1 MDDDEEEEEEDEAT
15 TFAST
20 TDACAVLP
28 LAAVAELIVDFTST
42 VAAVITSLAP
52 LTLLSSTS
60 FAAEVNRV
68 ERECTAAPPLPAGG
82 PPATAAPPLIA
93 VDNDE
98 IPTVPLSSL
107 LSDRLVSASSIAS
120 FVSLSIRRD
129 ADADVPP
136 SETLG
141 RDPSEIFPSAAAAAS
156 AVCNFNAAAAA
167 ESDGGDVEMP
177 NAEAGR
183 ERLRLG
189 DLEGETGAENEG
201 EDAGEDTAEVGIEEA
216 AFPAAIA
223 TESATDDGE
232 TDPNDERDSI
242 AGDTNMGV
250 DADAADERELPES
263 DLTNLGEMGS
273 PAEADKLA
281 VDSWIESSSVTV

>member
-1 MDDDEEEEEEDEAT
+1 MDDDDEEEEEDEAT

-28 LAAVAELIVDFTST
+28 LAAVAELTVDFTST
-42 VAAVITSLAP
+42 VTAVITSFAP

-93 VDNDE
+93 VDDEE
-98 IPTVPLSSL
+98 IPTDPLSSL
-107 LSDRLVSASSIAS
+107 LSDRLDSASSIAS

>member
-1 MDDDEEEEEEDEAT
+1 M
-15 TFAST
+15 
-20 TDACAVLP
+20 
-28 LAAVAELIVDFTST
+28 
-42 VAAVITSLAP
+42 
-52 LTLLSSTS
+52 
-60 FAAEVNRV
+60 
-68 ERECTAAPPLPAGG
+68 
-82 PPATAAPPLIA
+82 
-93 VDNDE
+93 
-98 IPTVPLSSL
+98 
-107 LSDRLVSASSIAS
+107 
-120 FVSLSIRRD
+120 
-129 ADADVPP
+129 PP

-156 AVCNFNAAAAA
+156 AVCNASAAAAA

-223 TESATDDGE
+223 TERATDEGE

-242 AGDTNMGV
+242 AGDTKMGV
-250 DADAADERELPES
+250 DADADERELPES
-263 DLTNLGEMGS
+263 DLTSLGEMGR

-281 VDSWIESSSVTV
+281 VGSWIVSSSVTV